1 MSGRRRAA
9 ASVLV
14 SGALLLPAA
23 APAWAAPASSAGSL
37 PGIAQTVTD
46 SQQGCVQGSSAQVG
60 RTPWPQTFLAPQ
72 SAWSLSEGGGVTVA
86 VLGSGVSDSSGVL
99 AGRLTLGQRENGS
112 GDSGRDCVGYGTF
125 VAGLIA
131 AQPSAGPGLAGVA
144 PQAQI
149 LAIGVTDDT
158 GATSAGALAQGIRA
172 AVDGGARVVDVTVTV
187 PSPSASLASAVA
199 YAVKKGVLVVAP
211 FGADGQTQAGTVYPA
226 GYPQVLSVADLASTG
241 SPPQNGALGG
251 RVDLV
256 APGDALMSV
265 GPGGSGDFTATG
277 PGLATAFVAGT
288 AALVLGRYPSLTL
301 AQLVRRLESTAYHP
315 GTALPDPH
323 LGYGTVDPV
332 AAVTEVVPGLGGPP
346 APKPVPA
353 RAAAPV
359 LLPAPPADPA
369 TGQAAEVAGAALLAV
384 LLVALAA
391 IVLPRGRRRGWRP
404 GRGPEWH

>member
-1 MSGRRRAA
+1 MSGRRRVA
-9 ASVLV
+9 VLV
-14 SGALLLPAA
+14 LLSGALLLPAV
-23 APAWAAPASSAGSL
+23 PAGAAPASSSGSL

-46 SQQGCVQGSSAQVG
+46 SQQGCVSASSAQVG

-72 SAWSLSEGGGVTVA
+72 NAWTLSEGGGVTVA
-86 VLGSGVSDSSGVL
+86 VLGSGVNDSSGVL
-99 AGRLTLGQRENGS
+99 AGRLTLGPRENGS

-131 AQPSAGPGLAGVA
+131 AQPSAGPGLAGIA
-144 PQAQI
+144 PQARI

-158 GATSAGALAQGIRA
+158 GATSAGALAKGIRA

-187 PSPSASLASAVA
+187 PGPSTALASAVA
-199 YAVKKGVLVVAP
+199 YAVRKGVLVVAP

-226 GYPQVLSVADLASTG
+226 GYPQVLSVADLAS
-241 SPPQNGALGG
+241 
-251 RVDLV
+251 
-256 APGDALMSV
+256 
-265 GPGGSGDFTATG
+265 GGSGDFTATG

-301 AQLVRRLESTAYHP
+301 AQLVRRLEGTAYHP

-332 AAVTEVVPGLGGPP
+332 AAVTEAVPGLGG
-346 APKPVPA
+346 APVPTPVPA
-353 RAAAPV
+353 RAAGPV
-359 LLPAPPADPA
+359 LLPAPTADPA
-369 TGQAAEVAGAALLAV
+369 GAEAAEVAGAALLAV

-391 IVLPRGRRRGWRP
+391 TVLPRGRRRGWRP
-404 GRGPEWH
+404 GRGPEWR

>member
-1 MSGRRRAA
+1 MSGRRRTA
-9 ASVLV
+9 VLGLL
-14 SGALLLPAA
+14 SGALLLPAVPA
-23 APAWAAPASSAGSL
+23 AAAPASGSGSL
-37 PGIAQTVTD
+37 PGIAQTVSD
-46 SQQGCVQGSSAQVG
+46 SQQGCVKASSAQVG
-60 RTPWPQTFLAPQ
+60 RTPWPQTLLAPQ
-72 SAWSLSEGGGVTVA
+72 SAWNLSEGGGVTVA
-86 VLGSGVSDSSGVL
+86 VLGSGVNDSSGVL
-99 AGRLTLGQRENGS
+99 AGRLSLGPRENGS

-131 AQPSAGPGLAGVA
+131 AQPQAGPGLAGIA
-144 PQAQI
+144 PQARI
-149 LAIGVTDDT
+149 LAVGVTDDT
-158 GATSAGALAQGIRA
+158 GATSAGALAKGIRA

-187 PSPSASLASAVA
+187 PGPSTALASAVA
-199 YAVKKGVLVVAP
+199 YAVRKGVLVVAP

-226 GYPQVLSVADLASTG
+226 GYPQVLSVADLASGG

-256 APGDALMSV
+256 APGDAVMSV

-301 AQLVRRLESTAYHP
+301 AQLVRRLEATAYHP

-332 AAVTEVVPGLGGPP
+332 AAVTEVVPGLGGAPV
-346 APKPVPA
+346 PKPVPA
-353 RAAAPV
+353 RAAGPV
-359 LLPAPPADPA
+359 LLPAPTADPA
-369 TGQAAEVAGAALLAV
+369 ADQAAEVAGAALLAV

-391 IVLPRGRRRGWRP
+391 TVLPRGRRRGWRP
-404 GRGPEWH
+404 GRGPEWR